1 MCLSNHTYQSL
12 IWEALFDFI
21 THIKQVWWQVYRKIA
36 ENKINKKNMIAL
48 YINWDFDPEIIN
60 IYGFSLRYYGLL
72 FVCGLL
78 LCMYILKGIFRRE
91 NLKESAHEALFIYGI
106 VGIFVGA
113 RLGHCLFYDFEYF
126 SNNILEMFLPIKIN
140 QIGEIKFIGYRGLAS
155 HGGTIGLIISLYLYS
170 KKYEIKYLKIL
181 DLIAIVAPL
190 GATFIR
196 LANLMNSEMIG
207 NPTTMPWAFIF
218 RKVDNI
224 PRHPSQLYEA
234 IAYLIIFIIVFTV
247 YKTKN
252 IKLGNGF
259 LFGLAI
265 TLIFTMRILIEFVK
279 INQVEFENG
288 MKLNMGQLLSIP
300 FIIIGIYFMGSN
312 LMRKET
318 K

>member
-1 MCLSNHTYQSL
+1 
-12 IWEALFDFI
+12 
-21 THIKQVWWQVYRKIA
+21 
-36 ENKINKKNMIAL
+36 MIGL
-48 YINWDFDPEIIN
+48 YINWDFDSEIIN
-60 IYGFSLRYYGLL
+60 LFGFPLKYYGLL
-72 FVCGLL
+72 FGGGLL
-78 LCMYILKGIFRRE
+78 LCTYILKGVFKTE
-91 NLKESAHEALFIYGI
+91 NLKDTAHEALFIYGI
-106 VGIFVGA
+106 IGIFVGA
-113 RLGHCLFYDFEYF
+113 RLGHCLFYDFEYY
-126 SNNILEMFLPIKIN
+126 SKNILEIFLPIKIN
-140 QIGEIKFIGYRGLAS
+140 QIGEIKFIGYSGLAS

-170 KKYEIKYLKIL
+170 KKYEIRYLKIL

-224 PRHPSQLYEA
+224 PRHPAQLYEA

-259 LFGLAI
+259 LFGLVI

-279 INQVEFENG
+279 INQVEFEEG
-288 MKLNMGQLLSIP
+288 MKLNMGQILSIP
-300 FIIIGIYFMGSN
+300 FILIGIYFMSKN
-312 LMRKET
+312 LIKKET
-318 K
+318 EYKTSP